1 VLIITRTANGDIFM
15 PKLRARLSAD
25 PRFVDLLAAAEE
37 PDSPGERF
45 QSLIMPAL
53 RYVQGKSAVDVIGI
67 LTRFSAPTT
76 IQYTEVPVPDEA
88 LPLIEDLFHAFSLS
102 MPHGVEPLPWTKEQ
116 ILTCALTIYCEAK
129 ATRSRL
135 RIVQ

>member
-1 VLIITRTANGDIFM
+1 MLIITRAANGDIFM

-25 PRFVDLLAAAEE
+25 PRFVDLLNSADD
-37 PDSPGERF
+37 PGVPGERYL
-45 QSLIMPAL
+45 SLIIPAL
-53 RYVQGKSAVDVIGI
+53 RYVHGKTAVDVIGI

-76 IQYTEVPVPDEA
+76 TQYTEVPVPDDA

-135 RIVQ
+135 RVV